1 MTVHDRAAHV
11 VNPADVIDNS
21 RIGPLQIRVFV
32 LCALA
37 LVMDGFDVQA
47 LGYAAPALRR
57 EIALDPAALGTVF
70 SAANFGVLLGS
81 VGFSVLGDRIGRRP
95 VLVWMTLFFG
105 VMTLLTS
112 QVQTVTQLFWL
123 RFPHSGDLNERLEIM
138 VIA

>member
-1 MTVHDRAAHV
+1 MAGPQFTTTVRDYGA
-11 VNPADVIDNS
+11 NTIDPAEILDNS

-32 LCALA
+32 LCTLA

-57 EIALDPAALGTVF
+57 ELALDPAALGTVF

-112 QVQTVTQLFWL
+112 QVQTVTQLF
-123 RFPHSGDLNERLEIM
+123 
-138 VIA
+138 